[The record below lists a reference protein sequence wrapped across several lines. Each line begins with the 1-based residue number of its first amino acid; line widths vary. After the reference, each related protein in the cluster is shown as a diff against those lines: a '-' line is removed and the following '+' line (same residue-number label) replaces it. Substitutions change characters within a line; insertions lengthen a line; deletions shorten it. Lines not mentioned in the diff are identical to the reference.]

1 MSIKKYKLE
10 FVLFI
15 VNAIYMILELIA
27 SRILSPYFGSSNIVW
42 TSIIGIILLSTSIG
56 NYVGGIIADKTKNNN
71 KALKRSISIVL
82 ITIGI
87 LIFIIPIS
95 QQAFLLSLTKII
107 SNIKIGAIIS
117 TLSLFFL
124 PSMFI
129 GILSPIIIKLK
140 MNNME
145 NVGKTS
151 GNIYAI
157 ATLGSIVGTFIGGF
171 VLIPNFGSN
180 EILFVLSII
189 QFLLLL
195 FITDEMNKSEKV
207 RIICAIIIALIVNIG
222 CFILFFKINLENGTK
237 VKEGHLRTKVDYDT
251 QYGKIE
257 IYNLMKDGEK
267 IRLLK
272 IDKGNESATYVDK
285 NKKYELIFEYTKYYD
300 HMFKSSK
307 KINNVLMIGG
317 AGYSYPKYF
326 ISHYNDKKMDIVEI
340 DGKVT
345 QIAKEYFYLD
355 NLIEEFDLENN
366 DRFNIITQDGR
377 VYLNSNEKKY
387 DAILNDSFSGET
399 PAKTLT
405 TIEAAKQIY
414 KSLNDNGLYLTNII
428 SSLEGENSMFL
439 KSEIKTLKRIFK
451 NVYVIPCNFKDNY
464 DIVQNNMVIAT
475 DEDINFTDNAR
486 IKYEEG
492 KILTDNYNPIETII
506 PNM

>member
-140 MNNME
+140 MNNIE

-195 FITDEMNKSEKV
+195 FIIDEMEKTEKIKIV
-207 RIICAIIIALIVNIG
+207 CAIIIALIVNIG

-272 IDKGNESATYVDK
+272 IDKGNESATYVDN

-300 HMFKSSK
+300 NMFKSTK

-428 SSLEGENSMFL
+428 SSLEGKNSMFL

-486 IKYEEG
+486 VKYEEG

>member
-1 MSIKKYKLE
+1 MNIKKYKLE

-56 NYVGGIIADKTKNNN
+56 NYIGGIVADKTKNDN
-71 KALKRSISIVL
+71 KVLKKNISIVL
-82 ITIGI
+82 ITTGI

-95 QQAFLLSLTKII
+95 QQSFLLTLTKII
-107 SNIKIGAIIS
+107 SNIKIGAIMS

-140 MNNME
+140 MNDIE

-195 FITDEMNKSEKV
+195 FIFDEMEKTEKV
-207 RIICAIIIALIVNIG
+207 KIVCAIILALVVNIG
-222 CFILFFKINLENGTK
+222 CFLLFFKINIENGTK
-237 VKEGHLRTKVDYDT
+237 VKDGHLRTKVDYDT

-257 IYNLMKDGEK
+257 IYNLIKDGEK

-272 IDKGNESATYVDK
+272 IDKGNESATYVDID
-285 NKKYELIFEYTKYYD
+285 KKYELVFEYTKYYD
-300 HMFKSSK
+300 NMFKKKK

-326 ISHYNDKKMDIVEI
+326 ISHYKDKNIDVVEI

-355 NLIEEFDLENN
+355 KLIEEFNLENSN
-366 DRFNIITQDGR
+366 RFNIITQDGR

-387 DAILNDSFSGET
+387 DAILNDSFSGDT

-405 TIEAAKQIY
+405 TFEAGQKIY
-414 KSLNDNGLYLTNII
+414 NSLNQNGMYLTNVI
-428 SSLEGENSMFL
+428 SSLDGNNSKFL
-439 KSEIKTLKRIFK
+439 KAEVKTLKKIFK
-451 NVYVIPCNFKDNY
+451 NVYVIPCRNKENMDL
-464 DIVQNNMVIAT
+464 VQNNMVIAT
-475 DEDINFTDNAR
+475 DDSVIFEGNTSINYEDGI
-486 IKYEEG
+486 
-492 KILTDNYNPIETII
+492 ILTDNFNPIDTII
-506 PNM
+506 PSL